1 MANQENFTTGN
12 ISELKQI
19 IEKLTNTVTKQ
30 NLVIQN
36 LTDCLEKL
44 ENNQITS
51 ENNIYQLE
59 KRLTAVERYQN
70 RPFLIFTN
78 IDIPADGNVLAPILQ
93 IVNNILQVSLNPDE
107 ISIAHPLKNGNI
119 APIIVQFLY
128 LQQRDIIL
136 KRASWLRGLR
146 NSMGNPIFI
155 HERLAKKD
163 VIIEKK
169 ARELDIHYKIR
180 KSHLW
185 AFDGERYQPV
195 DDISELPDYQRRQQK
210 SLQTVQNGT
219 PFMNNKRT
227 YAFSPDMDA
236 TNNGNDIP
244 MNKKQNMYGDSFQQ
258 NKSYASKN

>member
-36 LTDCLEKL
+36 LTDRLEKL
-44 ENNQITS
+44 ENNQINS

-78 IDIPADGNVLAPILQ
+78 IDIPADGKVLAPILQ

-163 VIIEKK
+163 VIFEKK
-169 ARELDIHYKIR
+169 LENWTFTIGLRNHTYGLLMVKDINQLMTSASYRIIKG
-180 KSHLW
+180 
-185 AFDGERYQPV
+185 D
-195 DDISELPDYQRRQQK
+195 
-210 SLQTVQNGT
+210 
-219 PFMNNKRT
+219 NKRVCKL
-227 YAFSPDMDA
+227 YKMVLHS
-236 TNNGNDIP
+236 
-244 MNKKQNMYGDSFQQ
+244 
-258 NKSYASKN
+258 

>member
-1 MANQENFTTGN
+1 MAIQENFTTGN

-36 LTDCLEKL
+36 LTDRLEKL

-93 IVNNILQVSLNPDE
+93 IENNILQVSLNPDE

-163 VIIEKK
+163 VIIVKK
-169 ARELDIHYKIR
+169 LENWTFTIRLRNHTYGLLMVKDINQLMT
-180 KSHLW
+180 S
-185 AFDGERYQPV
+185 ASYQIIKG
-195 DDISELPDYQRRQQK
+195 D
-210 SLQTVQNGT
+210 
-219 PFMNNKRT
+219 NKRVCKL
-227 YAFSPDMDA
+227 YKMVLHS
-236 TNNGNDIP
+236 
-244 MNKKQNMYGDSFQQ
+244 
-258 NKSYASKN
+258 

>member
-36 LTDCLEKL
+36 LTDRLEKL

-136 KRASWLRGLR
+136 KRASWLGGLR

-169 ARELDIHYKIR
+169 LENWTFTIRLRNHTYGLLMVKDINQLMTSSSYRIIKG
-180 KSHLW
+180 
-185 AFDGERYQPV
+185 D
-195 DDISELPDYQRRQQK
+195 
-210 SLQTVQNGT
+210 
-219 PFMNNKRT
+219 NKRVCKL
-227 YAFSPDMDA
+227 YKMVLHS
-236 TNNGNDIP
+236 
-244 MNKKQNMYGDSFQQ
+244 
-258 NKSYASKN
+258 

>member
-36 LTDCLEKL
+36 LTDRLEKL

-128 LQQRDIIL
+128 LQQRDKIL
-136 KRASWLRGLR
+136 KRASWLRGMR

-163 VIIEKK
+163 FIIEKK
-169 ARELDIHYKIR
+169 LENWKFTIRLRNHTYGLLMVKDINQLMTSASYRIIKG
-180 KSHLW
+180 
-185 AFDGERYQPV
+185 D
-195 DDISELPDYQRRQQK
+195 
-210 SLQTVQNGT
+210 
-219 PFMNNKRT
+219 NKRVCKL
-227 YAFSPDMDA
+227 YKMVLHS
-236 TNNGNDIP
+236 
-244 MNKKQNMYGDSFQQ
+244 
-258 NKSYASKN
+258 

>member
-36 LTDCLEKL
+36 LTDRLEKL

-59 KRLTAVERYQN
+59 KRLRAVERYQN
-70 RPFLIFTN
+70 RPFLIFT
-78 IDIPADGNVLAPILQ
+78 
-93 IVNNILQVSLNPDE
+93 NILQVSLNPDE

-169 ARELDIHYKIR
+169 ARELDIHYKIK

-195 DDISELPDYQRRQQK
+195 DDISEPPDYQRRQQK

-244 MNKKQNMYGDSFQQ
+244 MNKKQNMYGVSFQQ

>member
-36 LTDCLEKL
+36 LTDRLEKL

-51 ENNIYQLE
+51 ENNIYLLE

-169 ARELDIHYKIR
+169 LENWTFTIRLRNHTYGLLMVKDINQLMTSASYRIIKG
-180 KSHLW
+180 
-185 AFDGERYQPV
+185 D
-195 DDISELPDYQRRQQK
+195 
-210 SLQTVQNGT
+210 
-219 PFMNNKRT
+219 NKRVCKL
-227 YAFSPDMDA
+227 YKMVLHS
-236 TNNGNDIP
+236 
-244 MNKKQNMYGDSFQQ
+244 
-258 NKSYASKN
+258 